1 MRVGVVGRYRQSVM
15 VAALKRRLQA
25 VVARSAFTE
34 VFTDATETRQGR
46 GGWPHCETQIAAI
59 HRRGTRGARN
69 RVRYSKACSVRGSV
83 RRVER
88 IGYVDVVD
96 YLRQMASELAHVANG
111 DDVGAKLL
119 LQL

>member
-1 MRVGVVGRYRQSVM
+1 MRVGIVGRYRESVM

-34 VFTDATETRQGR
+34 VLTNATETRQGR
-46 GGWPHCETQIAAI
+46 GGWSHCETQIAPT
-59 HRRGTRGARN
+59 HRRNTRSARN
-69 RVRYSKACSVRGSV
+69 RVRYSKARSVRGRV

-88 IGYVDVVD
+88 IGYVNVVD

-111 DDVGAKLL
+111 DDVGPKLL